1 MRVSLKF
8 KILILIGLSILFIS
22 CQKRAKAVV
31 IKSPKLKTPIS
42 CMALSEVGVEKGFL
56 NKLRKMYDF
65 NQSCSNRLYIS
76 YKRDITCNSSYNAVM
91 KNTHGFPK
99 SYLKFE
105 LKRGLDTLYSYYIDL
120 YNNVDIDDIENE
132 FKIVRDDLLKPKEE
146 KR

>member
-56 NKLRKMYDF
+56 NKLKEMYDF

>member
-8 KILILIGLSILFIS
+8 KILILIGLSFLFIS
-22 CQKRAKAVV
+22 CQKRAKAVI
-31 IKSPKLKTPIS
+31 IKSSKLEIPIS
-42 CMALSEVGVEKGFL
+42 CMALSEVGVEKDFL
-56 NKLRKMYDF
+56 NKLREMYDF

-76 YKRDITCNSSYNAVM
+76 YKRDITCNSSYNAVI

-105 LKRGLDTLYSYYIDL
+105 LKRSLNNLYSYYIDL

-132 FKIVRDDLLKPKEE
+132 FKIIKQDLLKPKEE
-146 KR
+146 NR

>member
-76 YKRDITCNSSYNAVM
+76 YKRDIICNSSYNAVM